1 LANLLGTPSI
11 TPAAKKSDAAKAKTD
26 NATSEPVKPLEKTKE
41 PSRLR
46 SSWDA
51 VTSFFGI
58 QPSETDSPI
67 QSAESER
74 IDVRQVNNSEPGL
87 RDSGKASH
95 KREKSS
101 LWDTND
107 STMSKSS
114 QPIASDDPPF
124 ENRQDMPADEPDV
137 SFGSPRRKAADRTS
151 SDEQQRGGHRQ
162 PRGDRQSRGAG
173 ERPPRQERPLR
184 DGERPLRDGERP
196 LRDGERPLRDGERPQ
211 RGSGGR
217 EQRSELVSREE
228 RASRGFE
235 KTTDSRSDDPDS
247 LPLEPRPSQ
256 NRHKDR
262 PETDRQSSGEASP
275 ERRSHRRPP
284 RRGRVEGEMVEPTRD
299 RVDSIEPID
308 LGSPSED
315 SDSTRRSTRDRIR
328 KERDSSRSSSPPRNR
343 SDTRSQEDRPTEG
356 IRTRPSEDARSSET
370 RNEAR
375 GARSSGRDLR
385 DDSRDSSQSKASHSS
400 ASHTSDLRGEG
411 RRSEASD
418 SGRDSRHRSSDGNRN
433 TEKPA
438 RNERVRG
445 PRVERTSQERMP
457 AADGFGEGIDDTVGF
472 VPLDDE
478 DYVPS
483 TRSSSARSDD
493 ESEIRQAGR
502 KPKGERIRSDRQK
515 RQVSEEDDRR
525 GGDEDREAVSAVT
538 NNGKIPSWAE
548 ALEGIVSANTENHQR
563 NAGGGGRGRGRG
575 PRH

>member
-1 LANLLGTPSI
+1 MANLLGTPSI

-58 QPSETDSPI
+58 QPSETDSSI

-184 DGERPLRDGERP
+184 DGERP
-196 LRDGERPLRDGERPQ
+196 Q

-235 KTTDSRSDDPDS
+235 KTTDSRSDAPDS

-328 KERDSSRSSSPPRNR
+328 EERDSSRSSSPPRNR

-356 IRTRPSEDARSSET
+356 RRTRPSEDARSSET

-385 DDSRDSSQSKASHSS
+385 DDSRDTSQSKASHSS

-457 AADGFGEGIDDTVGF
+457 AADGFGEGIDDAVGF

-483 TRSSSARSDD
+483 ARSSSARSDD
-493 ESEIRQAGR
+493 VGEIRHAGR
-502 KPKGERIRSDRQK
+502 KPKGERMRSDRQK

>member
-1 LANLLGTPSI
+1 MANLLGTPSI

-58 QPSETDSPI
+58 QPSETDSSI

-74 IDVRQVNNSEPGL
+74 IDVRQVNNSEQAL

-95 KREKSS
+95 KLGKSS

-107 STMSKSS
+107 SAMSKSS
-114 QPIASDDPPF
+114 QPIASDDSPF

-173 ERPPRQERPLR
+173 ERPPRQERPLH
-184 DGERPLRDGERP
+184 DGERP

-217 EQRSELVSREE
+217 EQRAELVSREE

-284 RRGRVEGEMVEPTRD
+284 RRGRVEGEIVEPTRD

-308 LGSPSED
+308 SGSPSED
-315 SDSTRRSTRDRIR
+315 SDSTRSTRDRTR

-356 IRTRPSEDARSSET
+356 RRTRPSEDARSSET

-375 GARSSGRDLR
+375 GARSSGRNLR
-385 DDSRDSSQSKASHSS
+385 DDSKDTSHSSASHSS

-445 PRVERTSQERMP
+445 PRVERTSQERLP
-457 AADGFGEGIDDTVGF
+457 AADGFGEGIDDAVGF

-493 ESEIRQAGR
+493 EGEIRHAGR
-502 KPKGERIRSDRQK
+502 KPKGERMRSDRQK

>member
-1 LANLLGTPSI
+1 MSDHWNSLANLLGTPSI

-58 QPSETDSPI
+58 QPSETDSSI

-74 IDVRQVNNSEPGL
+74 IDVRQVNNSEPGI
-87 RDSGKASH
+87 RDSSKASH

-114 QPIASDDPPF
+114 QPIASDDSSF
-124 ENRQDMPADEPDV
+124 ENRQDMPADEPNV
-137 SFGSPRRKAADRTS
+137 SFGSPRRKASDRTS

-162 PRGDRQSRGAG
+162 PRGDRQSLGAG
-173 ERPPRQERPLR
+173 ERPPRQV
-184 DGERPLRDGERP
+184 
-196 LRDGERPLRDGERPQ
+196 RPLRDGERPQ
-211 RGSGGR
+211 RGSGSR
-217 EQRSELVSREE
+217 EQRAELVSREE

-262 PETDRQSSGEASP
+262 PETDRQSSGETSP

-284 RRGRVEGEMVEPTRD
+284 RRGRVEGETVEPTRD

-308 LGSPSED
+308 LGGPSED
-315 SDSTRRSTRDRIR
+315 SDSARRSTRDRTR
-328 KERDSSRSSSPPRNR
+328 KERDSSSPPRNR
-343 SDTRSQEDRPTEG
+343 SDTRSLEDRPTEG
-356 IRTRPSEDARSSET
+356 RRTRPSEDARSSET

-385 DDSRDSSQSKASHSS
+385 DDSRDTSQSS
-400 ASHTSDLRGEG
+400 ASHASDLRGEG

-418 SGRDSRHRSSDGNRN
+418 SGRDSRHRSSEGNRN

-445 PRVERTSQERMP
+445 PRVERTSQERLP

-493 ESEIRQAGR
+493 ESETRHAGR
-502 KPKGERIRSDRQK
+502 KPKGERMRSDRQK

>member
-1 LANLLGTPSI
+1 MSDHWNSLANLLGTPSI

-58 QPSETDSPI
+58 QPSETDSSI

-74 IDVRQVNNSEPGL
+74 IDVRQVNNSEQAL

-95 KREKSS
+95 KLGKSS

-107 STMSKSS
+107 SAMSKSS
-114 QPIASDDPPF
+114 QPISSDDSPF

-137 SFGSPRRKAADRTS
+137 SFGSPRRKGSDRTS

-173 ERPPRQERPLR
+173 ERPPRQERPLH
-184 DGERPLRDGERP
+184 
-196 LRDGERPLRDGERPQ
+196 DGERPQ

-235 KTTDSRSDDPDS
+235 KTTDSRSDAPDS

-284 RRGRVEGEMVEPTRD
+284 RRGRVEGEIVEPTRD

-308 LGSPSED
+308 SGSPSED
-315 SDSTRRSTRDRIR
+315 SDSTRSTRDRTR

-356 IRTRPSEDARSSET
+356 RRTRPSEDARSSET

-385 DDSRDSSQSKASHSS
+385 DDSRDTSQINASHSS

-445 PRVERTSQERMP
+445 PRVERTSQERLP
-457 AADGFGEGIDDTVGF
+457 AADGFGEGIDDAVGF

-483 TRSSSARSDD
+483 ARSSSARSDD
-493 ESEIRQAGR
+493 VGEIRHAGR
-502 KPKGERIRSDRQK
+502 KPKGERMRSDRQK

>member
-1 LANLLGTPSI
+1 MANLLGTPSI

-58 QPSETDSPI
+58 QPSETDSSI

-114 QPIASDDPPF
+114 QLIASDDPPF

-184 DGERPLRDGERP
+184 DGERP
-196 LRDGERPLRDGERPQ
+196 Q
-211 RGSGGR
+211 RGSGSR

-284 RRGRVEGEMVEPTRD
+284 RRGRVEGEIVEPTRD

-308 LGSPSED
+308 SGSPSED
-315 SDSTRRSTRDRIR
+315 SDSTRSTRDRTR

-356 IRTRPSEDARSSET
+356 RRTRPSEDARSSET

-385 DDSRDSSQSKASHSS
+385 DDSRDTSQSKASHSNASHRS

-493 ESEIRQAGR
+493 ESEIRHAGR
-502 KPKGERIRSDRQK
+502 KPKGERMRSDRQK

>member
-1 LANLLGTPSI
+1 MSDHWNSLANLLGTPSI

-58 QPSETDSPI
+58 QPSETDSSI

-107 STMSKSS
+107 SAMSKSS

-173 ERPPRQERPLR
+173 ERPPRQERPLH
-184 DGERPLRDGERP
+184 
-196 LRDGERPLRDGERPQ
+196 DGERPQ

-284 RRGRVEGEMVEPTRD
+284 RRGRVEGEIVEPTRD

-308 LGSPSED
+308 SGSPSED
-315 SDSTRRSTRDRIR
+315 SDSTRSTRDRTR

-356 IRTRPSEDARSSET
+356 RRTRPSEDARSSET

-385 DDSRDSSQSKASHSS
+385 DDSRDTSQINASHSS

-445 PRVERTSQERMP
+445 PRVERTSQERLP
-457 AADGFGEGIDDTVGF
+457 AADGFGEGIDDAVGF

-493 ESEIRQAGR
+493 VGEIRHAGR
-502 KPKGERIRSDRQK
+502 KPKGERMRSDRQK

>member
-1 LANLLGTPSI
+1 MSDHWNSLANLLGTPSI

-58 QPSETDSPI
+58 QPSETDSSI

-74 IDVRQVNNSEPGL
+74 IDVRQVNNSEQAL

-95 KREKSS
+95 KLGKSS

-124 ENRQDMPADEPDV
+124 ENRQDMPADEPVV
-137 SFGSPRRKAADRTS
+137 SFGSPRRKASDRTS

-173 ERPPRQERPLR
+173 ERPPRQERPLH
-184 DGERPLRDGERP
+184 
-196 LRDGERPLRDGERPQ
+196 DGERPQ

-235 KTTDSRSDDPDS
+235 KTTDSRSDAPDS

-284 RRGRVEGEMVEPTRD
+284 RRGRLEGEIVEPTRD
-299 RVDSIEPID
+299 RADSIEPID

-328 KERDSSRSSSPPRNR
+328 EERDSSRSSSPPRNR

-356 IRTRPSEDARSSET
+356 RRTRPSEDARSSET

-385 DDSRDSSQSKASHSS
+385 DDSRDTSQSKASHSSASHSS

-445 PRVERTSQERMP
+445 PRVERTSQERLP
-457 AADGFGEGIDDTVGF
+457 AADGFGEGIDDAVGF

-483 TRSSSARSDD
+483 ARSSSARSDD
-493 ESEIRQAGR
+493 VGEIRHAGR
-502 KPKGERIRSDRQK
+502 KPKGERMRSDRQK

>member
-1 LANLLGTPSI
+1 MANLLGTPSI

-58 QPSETDSPI
+58 QPSETDSSI

-74 IDVRQVNNSEPGL
+74 IDVRQVNNSEQAL

-95 KREKSS
+95 KLGKSS

-107 STMSKSS
+107 SAMSKSS
-114 QPIASDDPPF
+114 QPISSDDAPF

-137 SFGSPRRKAADRTS
+137 SFGSPRRKASDRTS

-173 ERPPRQERPLR
+173 ERPPRQERPLH
-184 DGERPLRDGERP
+184 
-196 LRDGERPLRDGERPQ
+196 DGERPQ

-235 KTTDSRSDDPDS
+235 KTTDSRSDAPDS

-284 RRGRVEGEMVEPTRD
+284 RRGRVEGEIVEPTRD

-308 LGSPSED
+308 SGSPSED
-315 SDSTRRSTRDRIR
+315 SDSTRSTRDRTR

-356 IRTRPSEDARSSET
+356 RRTRPSEDARSSET

-445 PRVERTSQERMP
+445 PRVERTSQERLP
-457 AADGFGEGIDDTVGF
+457 AADGFGEGIDDAVGF

-493 ESEIRQAGR
+493 ESEIRHAGR